1 MYTRPPAFVLGCHGE
16 DGGVNVRLW
25 SVLRQ
30 NKSHHMKKQRHLLS
44 LPASEKIGGKLPCLD
59 WRFA

>member
-1 MYTRPPAFVLGCHGE
+1 MCDFGQCCAKTKAII
-16 DGGVNVRLW
+16 
-25 SVLRQ
+25 
-30 NKSHHMKKQRHLLS
+30 MKKQRHLLS